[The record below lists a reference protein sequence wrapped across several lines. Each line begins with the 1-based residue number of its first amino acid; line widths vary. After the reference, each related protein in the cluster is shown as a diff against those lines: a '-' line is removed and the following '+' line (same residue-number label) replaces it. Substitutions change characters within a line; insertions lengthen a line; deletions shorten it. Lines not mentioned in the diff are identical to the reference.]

1 MDNLSP
7 TKAII
12 KLNNIRHNL
21 KLLSRYTDHSEMMA
35 VIKANAYGHGAVTVA
50 KCLESEGITW
60 FAVATVPEAIELRQ
74 NGIKGRILV
83 LGALIPE
90 ALPAYETYQLDLN
103 LHDKSLVNRL
113 INVPYHLNIHVK
125 VDTGMTRLGILPA
138 EFEEVAAALAQYPHL
153 NVVANW
159 THYACADDLA
169 QDAFTQSQKD
179 LFSVIAIQKNHL
191 QNTGGI
197 LNPTGHSEKIFPHLV
212 RIGVGLWGFD
222 PCEPQQ
228 LTELRPAMLFQ
239 SRVAQVKRIT
249 KGSSVSYGR
258 TWFAPEDTFV
268 ATVAAGY
275 ADGYTRSLSNKG
287 WVEVNHRRYPVVGRI
302 CMDMFMI
309 HVGNKQTVVEGDEVI
324 LWGSDTLGA
333 TEVARWAETI
343 PYTLV
348 TGVSNRVPRFFVEE

>member
-1 MDNLSP
+1 MYNLSP

-21 KLLSRYTDHSEMMA
+21 NLFRGYTGHSEMMA
-35 VIKANAYGHGAVTVA
+35 VIKANAYGHGAVQVA

-60 FAVATVPEAIELRQ
+60 FAVATVPEAIELRE
-74 NGIKGRILV
+74 NGVKARILV
-83 LGALIPE
+83 LGAPIPE
-90 ALPAYETYQLDLN
+90 ALPAYEAYHLDLN
-103 LHDKSLVNRL
+103 LHDKSLVDRL
-113 INVPYHLNIHVK
+113 TDVPYHLNIHVK

-138 EFEEVAAALAQYPHL
+138 EFEEVTAALAKYPRL

-159 THYACADDLA
+159 SHYACSDDFA
-169 QDAFTQSQKD
+169 QDDFTRFQRD
-179 LFSVIAIQKNHL
+179 LFSVIAKQKNHI
-191 QNTGGI
+191 QNTAGI
-197 LNPTGHSEKIFPHLV
+197 LNPIAHSEKNPPSIV
-212 RIGVGLWGFD
+212 RIGVGIWGFD

-228 LTELRPAMLFQ
+228 LFELRPAMLFQ
-239 SRVAQVKRIT
+239 SRIVQVKWIT

-258 TWFAPEDTFV
+258 TWFAPEDTFI

-287 WVEVNHRRYPVVGRI
+287 WVEVNHQRYPVVGRI

-309 HVGNKQTVVEGDEVI
+309 HVGRKQTVSEGDEVT
-324 LWGSDTLGA
+324 LWGSDTLSA
-333 TEVARWAETI
+333 SEVARWAETI

-348 TGVSNRVPRFFVEE
+348 TGVSHRVPRFFVEE